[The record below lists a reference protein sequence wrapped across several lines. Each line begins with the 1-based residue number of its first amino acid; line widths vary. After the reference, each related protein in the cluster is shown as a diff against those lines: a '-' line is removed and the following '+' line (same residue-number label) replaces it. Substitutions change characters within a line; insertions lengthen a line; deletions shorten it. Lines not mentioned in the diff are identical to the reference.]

1 MRIEDVEV
9 GKEYRIRQWDDM
21 EREFGLSEMGS
32 IKCKSFFVKEM
43 KHLCGKKCIVN
54 DKGVEKI
61 YIDIEDSAES
71 SVWNYTAD
79 MIEPICEENKMPI
92 EIKPGYIVTIKDKNF
107 SRTID
112 AIALPAI
119 DGSLYFANNDVSYDY
134 KKDFNGLGFKTDE
147 YEIVKVYGNP
157 KKSVPIKLGKYD
169 RDILYD
175 ANRQKMTKS
184 QIERAL
190 GHQIEIVEE

>member
-1 MRIEDVEV
+1 MRIEDVVV
-9 GKEYRIRQWDDM
+9 GKTYRIRQWDDM
-21 EREFGLSEMGS
+21 KNELGECWGGLKTYFNFVSEM
-32 IKCKSFFVKEM
+32 KE
-43 KHLCGKKCIVN
+43 LCGEICKVTAKRGKEVKLEFIN
-54 DKGVEKI
+54 DKL
-61 YIDIEDSAES
+61 DSNWAFS
-71 SVWNYTAD
+71 CD
-79 MIEPICEENKMPI
+79 MIEPIDKNKMPV

-112 AIALPAI
+112 AIVLNTI

-134 KKDFNGLGFKTDE
+134 KKDFNGGDFKTPD

-157 KKSVPIKLGKYD
+157 PKSAPIKFGKYD